1 MRGRP
6 GVVGVW
12 LGMARSGLGRTLRAE
27 PTQLRFYDRSL
38 RRSSRD
44 ILRREPLLEDVPMKL
59 HSFHLMPYADL
70 PEDFKQ
76 KYRSVWVDVPS
87 HLFDPAKAHDMYIDY
102 LDELEYAAEMGFDGL
117 CVNEHHQN
125 AYGLMPSPNLMAAT
139 LARQT
144 KDVGIVVLGNSL
156 ALYNPPTR

>member
-1 MRGRP
+1 
-6 GVVGVW
+6 
-12 LGMARSGLGRTLRAE
+12 
-27 PTQLRFYDRSL
+27 
-38 RRSSRD
+38 
-44 ILRREPLLEDVPMKL
+44 MK
-59 HSFHLMPYADL
+59 FTWFNLMPWPHL
-70 PEDFKQ
+70 PDDFRQ

-139 LARQT
+139 LARQ
-144 KDVGIVVLGNSL
+144 SS
-156 ALYNPPTR
+156 PTIRRRACLSTRSTTATSIRCRRNHNCRKKKSPSSSQMKASPV